1 MRLLVWVCCALLL
14 GGCAT
19 GYGKSSIFGGYWNK
33 EGPGEL
39 VEIGFNGNGY
49 TREDRVE
56 LYLLFRSAEIA
67 RERGKAWFSIYETI
81 GDAIVDQPLGEANA
95 SSLGGKPFGKVYTLL
110 HDAQVPGALNT
121 DEVLAKYGPE
131 VRGRMAAAKE
141 GAK

>member
-1 MRLLVWVCCALLL
+1 MRLLVWLSCVLLL

-19 GYGKSSIFGGYWNK
+19 GYGKNSIFGGYWHK

-49 TREDRVE
+49 TKEEKVE

-67 RERGKAWFSIYETI
+67 KERGKPWFSIYPTI
-81 GDAIVDQPLGEANA
+81 GHAIVDEPLTEANA
-95 SSLGGKPFGKVYTLL
+95 NSLGGKPFGKVYTLL

-121 DEVLAKYGPE
+121 DDVL
-131 VRGRMAAAKE
+131 VRYRADVKGATAGK